1 MPTIV
6 KVVVAGPNGTLGPTV
21 INHLVKQ
28 GFEVT
33 LLSRNIEKAAQQYPP
48 PIKVAE
54 VDYASTEYLTKTL
67 CEAGGFDSLVILI
80 NRRELDPQIKLID
93 AAIAAGVPH
102 IVPSSFGISTESPEV
117 RALPPI
123 KAKIEMERYL
133 VEKAD
138 EGRVSYTAINTGLF
152 FDWGLEGPGIPVNLK
167 GGPTLRADGGAVA
180 LSVSTLDLIGQAV
193 AQAVRKREEARNRFL
208 YVHSAAVTQNQL
220 LQYAREIAPER
231 EFPVEEVDTE
241 KAVADAEEK
250 MRQGATGPRVA
261 APAMMRVSFG
271 LGLGLFKKVDNAFL
285 GLEVMTEEEVKAT
298 VAKYVR

>member
-1 MPTIV
+1 
-6 KVVVAGPNGTLGPTV
+6 
-21 INHLVKQ
+21 
-28 GFEVT
+28 VT

-152 FDWGLEGPGIPVNLK
+152 FDW
-167 GGPTLRADGGAVA
+167 
-180 LSVSTLDLIGQAV
+180 
-193 AQAVRKREEARNRFL
+193 
-208 YVHSAAVTQNQL
+208 
-220 LQYAREIAPER
+220 
-231 EFPVEEVDTE
+231 
-241 KAVADAEEK
+241 
-250 MRQGATGPRVA
+250 
-261 APAMMRVSFG
+261 
-271 LGLGLFKKVDNAFL
+271 
-285 GLEVMTEEEVKAT
+285 
-298 VAKYVR
+298 